1 MKAFFVFASLVVTAC
16 PALAGDP
23 LAPVRV
29 VMDMTV
35 SNWAE
40 GSDGSKDI
48 FAADVLSKIYS
59 RDFADKYRAAAKFPA
74 YDDSDSPFDYDVIVN
89 GQDGCPLQDISMV
102 PDAPK
107 AGVTDV
113 MVKFRNTTCF
123 GSEPEYQG
131 FRELHFSVI
140 DQDGKAVI
148 DDIHAQVD
156 EAKFGSLKSDMAE
169 IAKQ

>member
-1 MKAFFVFASLVVTAC
+1 MKAFFIFASVVATAF
-16 PALAGDP
+16 PVLAGDP
-23 LAPVRV
+23 LAPVRA

-48 FAADVLSKIYS
+48 FAADILPKIYS

-74 YDDSDSPFDYDVIVN
+74 FDDGGSPFDYDVIVN
-89 GQDGCPLQDISMV
+89 GQDGCALQDISMV

-140 DQDGKAVI
+140 DEGGKAVI
-148 DDIHAQVD
+148 DDIHSQLD
-156 EAKFGSLKSDMAE
+156 EVKFGSLKADMVE